1 MINCCWSSHLVLMRN
16 SKVLNMLTRVLTTSL
31 MLQMRMKLGNGW
43 AWSQGEKFVGRG
55 NIYYGLEGW
64 KSLDRNK
71 TFIPPAFV
79 ENTAQFTAIIL
90 VMVTKNQKN
99 LHAEKQPASQPN
111 VLWTSHFS
119 KLLQTFKTVSPTGV
133 WIQYAS
139 DYHRKQ
145 VSKVNNN
152 QEGVLR
158 DGGPQGK
165 SCSKKMVEIKGMVRM
180 EEWYLPS
187 AHVHM
192 SQNVPDRTNWKSQK
206 PWFYL
211 IPPELLAWE
220 PSLKV
225 SVPRP
230 GPQSQPKMLLQVRSL
245 IARILK
251 PTQTGSIFPVFL
263 LIFHSKKQN

>member
-1 MINCCWSSHLVLMRN
+1 MQKSS
-16 SKVLNMLTRVLTTSL
+16 
-31 MLQMRMKLGNGW
+31 
-43 AWSQGEKFVGRG
+43 
-55 NIYYGLEGW
+55 
-64 KSLDRNK
+64 
-71 TFIPPAFV
+71 
-79 ENTAQFTAIIL
+79 
-90 VMVTKNQKN
+90 
-99 LHAEKQPASQPN
+99 QPAS
-111 VLWTSHFS
+111 LMCCGHHTSQNCFRHS
-119 KLLQTFKTVSPTGV
+119 RLSVQLEYEYSTQV
-133 WIQYAS
+133 
-139 DYHRKQ
+139 DYHQKQ

-165 SCSKKMVEIKGMVRM
+165 SRCKKMVEIKGMVRM

-225 SVPRP
+225 SVPRS
-230 GPQSQPKMLLQVRSL
+230 GPQNQPKMLLQVRSL